1 MKEQALIEQVE
12 NYLLDSDTNF
22 VKNSVRY
29 VGVRENHV
37 ISNEKPKDYYFL
49 NYDAVAD
56 ENNQYS
62 TQSYFVLIDKISK
75 KISYILGPQS
85 LEKIEDTE

>member
-12 NYLLDSDTNF
+12 NYLLNSSTDF
-22 VKNSVRY
+22 VKNSIEY
-29 VGVRENHV
+29 VGIRENHV

-49 NYDAVAD
+49 SYEAVAD
-56 ENNQYS
+56 KNNQFS
-62 TQSYFVLIDKISK
+62 TKSYFVLIDKISQ